1 MLDEDYLSSLEKTH
15 PTLLARTP
23 TGTWSGGF
31 GMPQFRIICLRLL
44 VCACVCVLAPGR
56 FVVGILGP
64 HSPSFA
70 LRCPK
75 LVPLVLWNKTSHE
88 TLQPT
93 KIWGQPWFNH
103 PSWCGDYTP
112 QIEIEMGPVYEPK
125 LEVLCMNHSFGGSKW
140 KKNIPNSNIFKS
152 DQQVWIS
159 GSWVQ
164 SKKADGLGCVWGCSS
179 CFPRTFHIL
188 GVAGVDSLSIV
199 HPTGTP
205 PNLGMGLIE
214 ILGHSY
220 EQYHP
225 RVPGVTPNSTNQQKY
240 IYRGFPIA
248 TFDYQRVYY

>member
-1 MLDEDYLSSLEKTH
+1 MYE
-15 PTLLARTP
+15 P
-23 TGTWSGGF
+23 F
-31 GMPQFRIICLRLL
+31 
-44 VCACVCVLAPGR
+44 
-56 FVVGILGP
+56 
-64 HSPSFA
+64 
-70 LRCPK
+70 
-75 LVPLVLWNKTSHE
+75 
-88 TLQPT
+88 
-93 KIWGQPWFNH
+93 IWG
-103 PSWCGDYTP
+103 
-112 QIEIEMGPVYEPK
+112 IEM
-125 LEVLCMNHSFGGSKW
+125 